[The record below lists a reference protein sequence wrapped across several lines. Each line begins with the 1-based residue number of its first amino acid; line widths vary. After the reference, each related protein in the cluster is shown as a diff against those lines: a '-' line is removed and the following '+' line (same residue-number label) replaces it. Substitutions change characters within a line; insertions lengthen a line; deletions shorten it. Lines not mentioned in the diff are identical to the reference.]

1 MNGNCLAC
9 SKPGMAGIFLVPKA
23 ECLPRKWSVFLARRL
38 MTRCLDLVGFRETVK
53 TCFGDVMET
62 AVN

>member
-1 MNGNCLAC
+1 
-9 SKPGMAGIFLVPKA
+9 MAVCFP
-23 ECLPRKWSVFLARRL
+23 CKWSVFLARRL

-53 TCFGDVMET
+53 TRFGDVMET

>member
-1 MNGNCLAC
+1 MNGRLLSLLQASNGGDL
-9 SKPGMAGIFLVPKA
+9 LVPMA
-23 ECLPRKWSVFLARRL
+23 VCFPCKWSVFLARRL

-53 TCFGDVMET
+53 TRFCDVIET